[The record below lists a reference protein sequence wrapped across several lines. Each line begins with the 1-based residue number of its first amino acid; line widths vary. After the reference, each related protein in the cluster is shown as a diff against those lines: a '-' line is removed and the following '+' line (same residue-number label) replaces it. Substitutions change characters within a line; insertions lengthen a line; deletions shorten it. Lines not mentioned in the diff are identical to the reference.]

1 MPVLTGID
9 VLGVQRFVFSSNRLK
24 DVVAG
29 SYLVEWSTSRE
40 GALLELLHKGWIEK
54 DEDILLASGANAF
67 IVFTDKV
74 KARTFA
80 AEYTRL
86 LYDKA
91 PGVEVIIVHEEISKE
106 GLAAALQKIQKN
118 ILPRKK
124 TERIPSVPL
133 AGVSVT
139 ATCMETGFPAVDF
152 APDESNQPISR
163 NIAKRRQEEI
173 RNKTNGY
180 WKKCL
185 LKGRDEFDF
194 PLNLEELGRT
204 VGDTSLIGVVH
215 VDGNG
220 VGELIKNWLNKKAE
234 TGNNDDL
241 FRKEYKKWSG
251 AIDELCKASLEAVV
265 ERLCNSV
272 NTKDGRLNGRPERL
286 AFDLKKTD
294 SGNGWMLPFRP
305 ILLGG
310 DDLTFVC
317 DGRIALDLAE
327 TALQVFESEKSDIP
341 HLDKPIRACAGVAIV
356 RVRSPFIRAYHLAE
370 QLCQSAK
377 MKVKENGGDHCA
389 IDWHIGLGRPGQALS
404 EIRNKQ
410 YHSAHYELTCRPYCL
425 ERQINNEQGHTSW
438 QWLSHVLLDDDL
450 CGLRGK
456 VWAERRNKVMN
467 LQELVHDGP
476 KIVEPAL
483 EAWQVIDNKL
493 QFPAPVAKSG
503 FIDNQRTPLLDAVEL
518 LDLHLKLGNK
528 EKKQETKKEDG

>member
-40 GALLELLHKGWIEK
+40 GALLELLNKGWIEK
-54 DEDILLASGANAF
+54 DDDILLASGANAF

-106 GLAAALQKIQKN
+106 GLVAALQKIQKN

-139 ATCMETGFPAVDF
+139 ATCMETGFTAVDF
-152 APDESNQPISR
+152 APDENNQPISR
-163 NIAKRRQEEI
+163 NIAKRRQDEI
-173 RNKTNGY
+173 RNKTDAY

-220 VGELIKNWLNKKAE
+220 VGELIKNWLNEKAE
-234 TGNNDDL
+234 AKINDDL
-241 FRKEYKKWSG
+241 FRQEYKEWSG
-251 AIDELCKASLEAVV
+251 AIDRLGKASLEAVIA
-265 ERLCNSV
+265 RLCNSV
-272 NTKDGRLNGRPERL
+272 DTKNGRLNGKPDRL
-286 AFDLKKTD
+286 RFDLKSSD
-294 SGNGWMLPFRP
+294 DRWMLPVRP

-327 TALQVFESEKSDIP
+327 TALCVFESELSKIP
-341 HLDKPIRACAGVAIV
+341 YLGQIRACAGVSIV
-356 RVRSPFIRAYHLAE
+356 RVRSPFIRAYQFAE

-377 MKVKENGGDHCA
+377 MKAKESGSACCA
-389 IDWHIGLGRPGQALS
+389 LDWHIGIARPGQALS
-404 EIRNKQ
+404 ELRKKQ
-410 YHSAHYELTCRPYCL
+410 YHSGHYELTCRPYCF
-425 ERQINNEQGHTSW
+425 EDQINKEQGHISW

-476 KIVEPAL
+476 KIVESAL